1 MTIDIIIIV
10 MMMIIIISSIL
21 IIHVCMNLVLA
32 CQSLLFLGK
41 SEVLQ
46 LCIDWQEKQPAKMKE
61 EEKDIFHFAACMW
74 CVENKSCLSREMQKK
89 RRKEN
94 RKLQRSGSLWSKTL
108 ENFSKTLVLR

>member
-10 MMMIIIISSIL
+10 IMMIIIIVISSIL
-21 IIHVCMNLVLA
+21 IMHVCMNLVLA

-61 EEKDIFHFAACMW
+61 EEEHFSFCSMY
-74 CVENKSCLSREMQKK
+74 VVRGKQELSVKGNAK
-89 RRKEN
+89 RKEE
-94 RKLQRSGSLWSKTL
+94 KKT
-108 ENFSKTLVLR
+108 ENYKEVGVCGENT